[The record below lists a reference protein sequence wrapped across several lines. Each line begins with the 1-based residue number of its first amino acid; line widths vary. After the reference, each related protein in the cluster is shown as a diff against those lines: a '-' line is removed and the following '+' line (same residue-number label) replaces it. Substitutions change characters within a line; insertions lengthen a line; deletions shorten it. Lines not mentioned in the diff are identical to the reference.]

1 MGRVEVLTGR
11 ECRRRWTREEKLA
24 ILKEAATSGLRVS
37 EVARRH
43 DVVPQQI
50 YQWRRHLLA
59 AVRDRVQGD
68 SDVGPAFL
76 PVTVVPASPEDGVAP
91 TPVSTSPVR
100 SCRSS
105 RIEVRCRGGRSL
117 AVAAGIAPAELV
129 ALIRAVERA

>member
-11 ECRRRWTREEKLA
+11 ERRRRWTQEEKLS
-24 ILKEAATSGLRVS
+24 ILKEAATSGLRVV

-50 YQWRRHLLA
+50 YQWRRQLLA

-68 SDVGPAFL
+68 PDVGPAFL
-76 PVTVVPASPEDGVAP
+76 PVTVVPAGPEDGVTP
-91 TPVSTSPVR
+91 TPVSTPPVR
-100 SCRSS
+100 ISRRD

-117 AVAAGIAPAELV
+117 AVAAEIAPEELV